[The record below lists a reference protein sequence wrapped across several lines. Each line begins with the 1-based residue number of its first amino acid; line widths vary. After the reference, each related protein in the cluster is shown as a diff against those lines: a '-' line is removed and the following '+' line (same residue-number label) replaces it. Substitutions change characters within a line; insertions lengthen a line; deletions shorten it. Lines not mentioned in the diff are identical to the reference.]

1 MLRKSNKQAEK
12 DLQEKCADSI
22 DFADSNLTGRSRSR
36 NRSRNSKTTVEEK
49 PPAYKVFKSEAVTA
63 VRAEDEN
70 AADSPEETILLVV
83 IAVLCLILVVLTGVY
98 CLQKRRK

>member
-1 MLRKSNKQAEK
+1 
-12 DLQEKCADSI
+12 
-22 DFADSNLTGRSRSR
+22 
-36 NRSRNSKTTVEEK
+36 
-49 PPAYKVFKSEAVTA
+49 VFKSEAVTA

-83 IAVLCLILVVLTGVY
+83 IAVLCLILVALTGVY